1 MQLIVPT
8 YLLAL
13 AAMAWAHTTLQ
24 YVNDNNAI
32 VRPPP
37 SNSPI
42 MSVSD
47 SNIACFSITILPII
61 VLT

>member
-24 YVNDNNAI
+24 YVNDKNAI
-32 VRPPP
+32 VRPPL

-47 SNIACFSITILPII
+47 SNIVCFSITILPII